1 MKTLKHTLLLLAI
14 LLANSSFAQTKE
26 ETVKYI
32 DDILKIS
39 KGLFNDGRAYRAK
52 TYEIIEQ
59 RLYNVNHIEK
69 KSYGNFVRD
78 GNLYRRST
86 GSNIENVPWIAIKS
100 VDLGLSDTIS
110 NLTEVSIN
118 FEVEFIDSDDN
129 QSFSGLTL
137 YVISSK
143 KENFVKAIKH
153 LQELLKK
160 EDPFGN

>member
-1 MKTLKHTLLLLAI
+1 MKTFKHTFLLLAI
-14 LLANSSFAQTKE
+14 LMVNNTFAQTKE

-39 KGLFNDGRAYRAK
+39 KGLFNDARAYRAK

-59 RLYNVNHIEK
+59 RLYNIDHIET

-78 GNLYRRST
+78 GNPYRRST

-100 VDLGLSDTIS
+100 LDLELSDTIS
-110 NLTEVSIN
+110 NLTQVSIK
-118 FEVEFIDSDDN
+118 FDVEFIDSGDN
-129 QSFSGLTL
+129 QSYSGLSL

-153 LQELLKK
+153 LQKLLKK